1 MLAETPVTQ
10 HRSCYSLL
18 HWRLILH
25 CCMLYCRILSGTQ
38 EKCSA
43 VRKRNNKHRQVSMF
57 LLLLFNCHLS
67 HLSSLLSLFPLSLS
81 SLCSLSQFSLLPFLI
96 SPSHSTI
103 PFFIFLSI
111 LCRPKIK
118 TSKFHP
124 DSLRRQ
130 SPLA

>member
-1 MLAETPVTQ
+1 
-10 HRSCYSLL
+10 
-18 HWRLILH
+18 
-25 CCMLYCRILSGTQ
+25 MLYCRILSGTQ

-57 LLLLFNCHLS
+57 LLLLFNC

-130 SPLA
+130 SPLARESKALLSPCYILKKLLILCELRTL